1 MAGVAEELE
10 LDEEEEQK
18 LGLLGGLVHIS
29 FDAFVGASPVMVA
42 KGERFTAVKQVTDPV
57 DRDLHRGFFFHNTE
71 GEQREAWFHVY
82 GCRRWSY
89 LTRNTAEDRVVGRAT

>member
-1 MAGVAEELE
+1 MSL
-10 LDEEEEQK
+10 Q
-18 LGLLGGLVHIS
+18 IPCR
-29 FDAFVGASPVMVA
+29 FC
-42 KGERFTAVKQVTDPV
+42 GERPVEEFYFGEIPQVPEQVTDPV

>member
-1 MAGVAEELE
+1 MSL
-10 LDEEEEQK
+10 Q
-18 LGLLGGLVHIS
+18 IPCR
-29 FDAFVGASPVMVA
+29 FC
-42 KGERFTAVKQVTDPV
+42 GERPVEEFYFGEIPQVPEQDTDPV